1 MACGNRN
8 HRLSAMPN
16 THNPPQRRAALWLRQ
31 LFHRLLRG
39 LELLPLAAFL
49 LAIGLFDSYASGHWI
64 PPYAIGTAIATVV
77 TVAALRRR
85 QILNRIALGINGY
98 LLSGLIGQILSIQW
112 LTQALGELEAA
123 GMLIWIVGVGAAST
137 LASRAGFAGVAN
149 DDRDKVNGY
158 SLWLL
163 AASVLALT
171 ACYFL
176 HGNRLLSDV
185 LPFGFLFAVH
195 GLVRKR
201 QAAGDQRETAL
212 P

>member
-1 MACGNRN
+1 MTDTTNAHDPR
-8 HRLSAMPN
+8 R
-16 THNPPQRRAALWLRQ
+16 TRAASWFRWL
-31 LFHRLLRG
+31 FDRLLRG
-39 LELLPLAAFL
+39 LELLPLAVFL
-49 LAIGLFDSYASGHWI
+49 VAMGFFDSYASGRWI
-64 PPYAIGTAIATVV
+64 PPYAIGTAVAIVV
-77 TVAALRRR
+77 TVVALGRR

-98 LLSGLIGQILSIQW
+98 LLSGLIGQLLSLQW
-112 LTQALGELEAA
+112 LVQALGELESA
-123 GMLIWIVGVGAAST
+123 GMLVWIVGVGAATT

-149 DDRDKVNGY
+149 VDRGKVNGY

-163 AASVLALT
+163 AASVLALV
-171 ACYFL
+171 ASYFL

-201 QAAGDQRETAL
+201 QAAGDPARGTAL

>member
-1 MACGNRN
+1 M
-8 HRLSAMPN
+8 SKMPDAHH
-16 THNPPQRRAALWLRQ
+16 TPRSRVALRLRQ
-31 LFHRLLRG
+31 LLHRLYRG

-49 LAIGLFDSYASGHWI
+49 AAIGVFDSYASGRWI
-64 PPYAIGTAIATVV
+64 LPYAIGTAVAAVV
-77 TVAALRRR
+77 TVAALWRG

-98 LLSGLIGQILSIQW
+98 LLSGLLSQLLSLEW
-112 LTQALGELEAA
+112 LTRALGELEAA

-185 LPFGFLFAVH
+185 LPFAFLFAVH
-195 GLVRKR
+195 GLVRR
-201 QAAGDQRETAL
+201 LQAAGPAGDRAQGTAL